1 MNKVLFGL
9 LLVGTFLSVTT
20 HMTVMATDEFINQG
34 AITRQ
39 KRENLIALFDKLK
52 AGTITNE
59 EKDRMLKI
67 LCQLVLNDMGD
78 SE

>member
-1 MNKVLFGL
+1 MNKILFGL

-39 KRENLIALFDKLK
+39 KRANLIALFDKLK